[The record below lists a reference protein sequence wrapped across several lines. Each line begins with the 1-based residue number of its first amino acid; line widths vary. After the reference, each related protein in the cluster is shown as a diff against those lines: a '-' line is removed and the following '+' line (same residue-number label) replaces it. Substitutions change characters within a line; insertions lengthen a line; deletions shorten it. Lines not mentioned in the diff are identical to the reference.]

1 MSVMLL
7 NDSQEV
13 FNVKYNV
20 LLFLCRSVDS
30 LPRKFYKDGDWD
42 DGDEVKDGQFVHFLS
57 YTSLP
62 AL

>member
-30 LPRKFYKDGDWD
+30 LPRKFYKDGD
-42 DGDEVKDGQFVHFLS
+42 
-57 YTSLP
+57 
-62 AL
+62 